1 LPQGKLSWLSEGITL
16 KSANYRY
23 FQSLHEK
30 IQSMTVS
37 SSTDKQ
43 ASSQKSVLPITST
56 SATSWQNFK
65 RLLAYAKPYKL
76 GFVAAIVGMLGYAAI
91 DVYFLSK
98 LQPLIDEGLGGAN
111 PSFMK
116 WAPVFVVV
124 AFIIR
129 GVFHFIANYCLAWVG
144 NHVVSDIRQNLFEHI
159 MTMPVA
165 FHDKESTGSLIS
177 KITFDTEQVLHSVSR
192 SLLIIVQQSAFV
204 IGLLVLMFYMSWQLS
219 LIFLLI
225 TPVIAV
231 IVTIVSRR
239 FRKVSKNIQGAMG
252 EVTTAVEQ
260 TFNAHKVVLTFG
272 GQAREFSRFGQINK
286 HNRQQ
291 RMKMMATKAISVPLI
306 QVIASFAL
314 AFVFYAITSDTMKDI
329 SAGTF
334 VSVITYMTMLL
345 RPLKMLTNVNS
356 EFQRGMAACISIFT
370 VLDEEKEKDTG
381 TVSLERASGKLAF
394 NQLDF
399 SYNKTTKLAL
409 KNINFTLNKGE
420 TLALVGRSGSGK
432 STASALLLRFYDAT
446 SGEVL
451 IDDINIE
458 HYKLKDL
465 RKQFAYVSQQV
476 VLFNDT
482 LANNIAYGKPDAS
495 MDEIIAAAKSAHVM
509 EFADNMEHGLETSV
523 GENGALLSG
532 GQRQRIAIA
541 RALLCDAPF
550 LILDEATSALDTESE
565 RHIQDAL
572 HTLQKN
578 RTSIVIAH
586 RLSTI
591 ESADK
596 IIVMEQGEIVE
607 QGNHHT
613 LLEKGGAY
621 AQLHRFQFDS

>member
-1 LPQGKLSWLSEGITL
+1 M
-16 KSANYRY
+16 
-23 FQSLHEK
+23 FEK
-30 IQSMTVS
+30 VQPMPSS
-37 SSTDKQ
+37 SSTATQTSDQIKSTL
-43 ASSQKSVLPITST
+43 SSSE
-56 SATSWQNFK
+56 SATTWQNFK
-65 RLLAYAKPYKL
+65 RLLSHAKPYKL
-76 GFVAAIVGMLGYAAI
+76 GFVAAIIGMLGYAAI

-98 LQPLIDEGLGGAN
+98 LKPLVDEGLSGTN
-111 PSFMK
+111 PEFMK
-116 WAPVFVVV
+116 WAPIFVVA

-144 NHVVSDIRQNLFEHI
+144 NHVVSDMRQNLFEHI

-192 SLLIIVQQSAFV
+192 ALLIIVQQSAFV
-204 IGLLVLMFYMSWQLS
+204 IGLLVLMFVMSWQLS
-219 LIFLLI
+219 LVFLLI

-260 TFNAHKVVLTFG
+260 TVNAHKVVLTFG
-272 GQAREFSRFGQINK
+272 GQDREFERFSQINK

-291 RMKMMATKAISVPLI
+291 RMKMMATKAVSVPLI

-314 AFVFYAITSDTMKDI
+314 AFVFYAITSDMMKDI

-334 VSVITYMTMLL
+334 VSIITYMTMLL

-356 EFQRGMAACISIFT
+356 EFQRGMAACVSIFSI
-370 VLDEEKEKDTG
+370 LDQDKEKDTG
-381 TVSLERASGKLAF
+381 TVPLAHATGKLVF

-399 SYNKTTKLAL
+399 SYEGSDKLAL
-409 KNINFTLNKGE
+409 NDINFTLNTGE

-432 STASALLLRFYDAT
+432 STISALLLRFYNAT
-446 SGEVL
+446 RGEIL

-458 HYKLKDL
+458 HYQLKDL
-465 RKQFAYVSQQV
+465 RNQFAYVSQDV
-476 VLFNDT
+476 VLFNDS
-482 LANNIAYGKPDAS
+482 LVNNIAYGKPEAS
-495 MDEIIAAAKSAHVM
+495 MEEIITAAKDAHVM
-509 EFADNMEHGLETSV
+509 EFANEMEQGLETNI

-572 HTLQKN
+572 HTLQNN

-596 IIVMEQGEIVE
+596 IIVMEHGEIIE
-607 QGNHHT
+607 QGDHQS
-613 LLEKGGAY
+613 LLAKDGAY
-621 AQLHRFQFDS
+621 TKLHRFQFES

>member
-1 LPQGKLSWLSEGITL
+1 
-16 KSANYRY
+16 
-23 FQSLHEK
+23 
-30 IQSMTVS
+30 MTAS
-37 SSTDKQ
+37 SSSAKQ
-43 ASSQKSVLPITST
+43 TPSQENPPSLTRSSTT
-56 SATSWQNFK
+56 TWQNFK

-98 LQPLIDEGLGGAN
+98 LQPLIDEGLNGAN
-111 PSFMK
+111 PTFMK
-116 WAPVFVVV
+116 WAPIFVVA
-124 AFIIR
+124 AFIFR
-129 GVFHFIANYCLAWVG
+129 GTFHFIANYCLAWVG

-177 KITFDTEQVLHSVSR
+177 KITFDSEQVLHSVSR

-204 IGLLVLMFYMSWQLS
+204 IGLLALMFYMSWQLS

-225 TPVIAV
+225 TPVIA
-231 IVTIVSRR
+231 IIVSIVSKR

-272 GQAREFSRFGQINK
+272 GQEREAERFGQINK

-291 RMKMMATKAISVPLI
+291 RMKLMATKAISVPLI

-314 AFVFYAITSDTMKDI
+314 AFVFYAITSDAMKDI

-356 EFQRGMAACISIFT
+356 EFQRGMAACASIFT
-370 VLDEEKEKDTG
+370 VLDQEKEKDTG
-381 TVSLERASGKLAF
+381 TVALEHATGNLAF

-399 SYNKTTKLAL
+399 SYDNSENLAL
-409 KNINFTLNKGE
+409 KNINFTLNTGE

-446 SGEVL
+446 NGEVL

-458 HYKLKDL
+458 QYKLKDL
-465 RKQFAYVSQQV
+465 RKQFSYVSQQV

-495 MDEIIAAAKSAHVM
+495 MEEIISAAKSAHVM
-509 EFADNMEHGLETSV
+509 EFAEKWS
-523 GENGALLSG
+523 
-532 GQRQRIAIA
+532 
-541 RALLCDAPF
+541 RALKA
-550 LILDEATSALDTESE
+550 ILERMALYFQVVSDNELL
-565 RHIQDAL
+565 L
-572 HTLQKN
+572 HEHCYVTHL
-578 RTSIVIAH
+578 
-586 RLSTI
+586 
-591 ESADK
+591 
-596 IIVMEQGEIVE
+596 
-607 QGNHHT
+607 
-613 LLEKGGAY
+613 
-621 AQLHRFQFDS
+621 F